1 MIKKLLDSYRIK
13 AFKSK
18 LKFLVLIINSLV
30 LAVVHYGAQRFGL
43 LGDWVTMTLMN
54 TNPDYLEWG
63 RGSSANCKKKKKKIR
78 EIMTCSTFYSLK

>member
-30 LAVVHYGAQRFGL
+30 LAVVHYGAQRVGL

-63 RGSSANCKKKKKKIR
+63 RGSSANCKKKKKKKKKS
-78 EIMTCSTFYSLK
+78 EKS